1 MSCSEI
7 HHWHVQPITFSHIKI
22 SRSMWKQG
30 PFPPQHGYKIC
41 ETNFHSLALVKQAIY
56 LGIFLITSLLPTWQR
71 LPYLV
76 KAQLGV
82 FIFKPTSEFRALKSY
97 AASLNSSVSS

>member
-1 MSCSEI
+1 MRCSEI
-7 HHWHVQPITFSHIKI
+7 HHWHVQPITFSHMKI

-56 LGIFLITSLLPTWQR
+56 LGIFLITSLLPTQQR
-71 LPYLV
+71 LPCLV
-76 KAQLGV
+76 KS
-82 FIFKPTSEFRALKSY
+82 PTRGFY
-97 AASLNSSVSS
+97 IQTHF